1 MQRMPGYSITKDDYL
16 KRLRRIEGQVRGL
29 QSMIEQ
35 DTYCIDVLTQI
46 SSVTKALQGVGLGLL
61 HEHMRHCVRDAAAA
75 SDEEGD
81 EKVDEAV
88 AAIDRLL
95 RT

>member
-1 MQRMPGYSITKDDYL
+1 MAGYSISKDDYL

-29 QSMIEQ
+29 QTMVED
-35 DTYCIDVLTQI
+35 DTYCVDVLTQI

-61 HEHMRHCVRDAAAA
+61 HEHMRHCVRDAAEA
-75 SDEEGD
+75 SETAGD

-95 RT
+95 RA